1 MTDLDDVA
9 PTAPERSSLSRRAAR
24 STIEWVVI
32 IAAALLVAFVVKTFL
47 IQAFYIPSASM
58 DPTLRI
64 KDRVLVNKM
73 SYRLHDINRGDIVV
87 FERPECDQSDP
98 AIKDLIKRV
107 IATGGERVEAKDGT
121 ILVDG
126 RKLNEPYLPDGVTTA
141 DFGPVEVP
149 ADHIWVMGDN
159 RSNSKDS
166 RFLCNSGPTPIAED
180 DVVGRAFVRVWPFG
194 SFSLL

>member
-107 IATGGERVEAKDGT
+107 IATGGERVEAREGA

-166 RFLCNSGPTPIAED
+166 RFLCNSGPTPIEEE